1 MAWQPLTPDI
11 AAALP
16 KAVRHW
22 ALIQTSVTAEI
33 ERVTGAPLS
42 VALIRQEDAAL
53 LPDEQGL
60 LKADRP
66 NADIPGEETSD
77 PGMPD
82 PGTGPATVRE
92 VVLWAAGA
100 PRVVA
105 RTVFTA
111 PRLREDEAL
120 RTLGERSLGA
130 LLFAG
135 PGVSPF
141 TQRELTRIDSGL
153 PVLYGLITR
162 HHAPTAPFYWARR
175 TLFRLHDAPILC
187 TEVFLPELLA
197 ATEVALPRG

>member
-1 MAWQPLTPDI
+1 MAWQPLTPGI

-53 LPDEQGL
+53 SPDEQDL
-60 LKADRP
+60 LMADTP
-66 NADIPGEETSD
+66 DAETSD
-77 PGMPD
+77 VGMPN
-82 PGTGPATVRE
+82 PGTGPATIRE

-120 RTLGERSLGA
+120 RTLGERSLAA

-153 PVLYGLITR
+153 PALYGLITR
-162 HHAPTAPFYWARR
+162 HHAPAAPFYWARR

-197 ATEVALPRG
+197 ATEVALPRGQAGVA